1 MPPPR
6 TPRPS
11 NRPARRRPDRYHHGD
26 LRRALVLEAVR
37 TIQTQGAGALTL
49 RGVGDRL
56 GVSRTAL
63 YRHFADKQALLDEVA
78 ADGFRTL
85 RAALRGAWSDGG
97 EGRPGFDAM
106 GVAYVGFAVTH
117 PSHYR
122 VMFGGLARR
131 HAGAEDE
138 IAESA
143 DAFQA
148 LVDAIVALQRDGGMR
163 AEDPQALALY
173 IWAVVHGLAMLA
185 LDGVLPRDVEVAP
198 LVEAS
203 IARLWSGLEP

>member
-1 MPPPR
+1 
-6 TPRPS
+6 
-11 NRPARRRPDRYHHGD
+11 
-26 LRRALVLEAVR
+26 VR
-37 TIQTQGAGALTL
+37 TIQTQGADALTL

-78 ADGFRTL
+78 DDGFRTL
-85 RAALRGAWSDGG
+85 REALRGAWTAGG
-97 EGRPGFDAM
+97 GGRPGFDAM
-106 GVAYVGFAVTH
+106 GVAYVEFAVTH

-131 HAGAEDE
+131 HAGAGHETE
-138 IAESA
+138 ASA

-148 LVDAIVALQRDGGMR
+148 LVDALAAMQRDGQMR
-163 AEDPQALALY
+163 ADDPQALALY

-185 LDGVLPRDVEVAP
+185 LDGVLPPGVEMGA

-203 IARLWSGLEP
+203 IARLWSGLTP

>member
-1 MPPPR
+1 MAAPPA
-6 TPRPS
+6 PRPS
-11 NRPARRRPDRYHHGD
+11 ARPARRRPDRYHHGD
-26 LRRALVLEAVR
+26 LRRALVQEAVR
-37 TIQTQGAGALTL
+37 TIQTQGAEALTL

-85 RAALRGAWSDGG
+85 RAALRGAWDAGG
-97 EGRPGFDAM
+97 GGRVGFDAM

-131 HAGAEDE
+131 HGGVEDE
-138 IAESA
+138 LEESA
-143 DAFQA
+143 DAFRA
-148 LVDAIVALQRDGGMR
+148 LVDGIVALQRDGAMR
-163 AEDPQALALY
+163 ADDPQSLALY

-185 LDGVLPRDVEVAP
+185 LDGVLPEGVEVAA
-198 LVEAS
+198 LVDAS
-203 IARLWSGLEP
+203 IIRLWAGLTP